1 MTPKYLRDWSAARA
15 ADALKQRIGTVFVVE
30 DPDKFGPGMVVVED
44 GKKRR
49 MMITKIVAGF
59 AECVWWE
66 SYAGHGGFLK
76 TNSKPRT
83 EIVNVNMLTL
93 DRDQKWRP

>member
-1 MTPKYLRDWSAARA
+1 MTPQYLRDWSAARA
-15 ADALKQRIGTVFVVE
+15 ADTLKQRIGSVFVIE
-30 DPDKFGPGMVVVED
+30 DPAKFGPGVVVVED

-59 AECVWWE
+59 AECVWFE
-66 SYAGHGGFLK
+66 HFVGRDGLLK
-76 TNSKPRT
+76 TNSQPRT